1 MWWHRGF
8 EYLQIPSHQYRAS
21 RFIDR
26 DFQVR
31 YAGVVIVA
39 AILGA
44 IFAFVPIVIFL
55 NQNYRIFIDL
65 AYQFAPKLMDDLE
78 REQIWVTSLL
88 FVGFSGLTTFFLVL
102 SFKMTNR
109 IVGPLKVIRNHL
121 RRLSRGQWHIAPV
134 RIRENDEFQ
143 DLVDSYN
150 YFYESFRTNLKR
162 DLDIIKSLKIDSA
175 DQESL
180 IVWRNLVEEKSLQLN
195 LKTDLPYP
203 QLNVLSGATNAGSR
217 DSRHAS

>member
-8 EYLQIPSHQYRAS
+8 EYLQIPSHQHRAS

-31 YAGVVIVA
+31 YASVVVVA
-39 AILGA
+39 AVLGA
-44 IFAFVPIVIFL
+44 VFAFIPIIVFL

-65 AYQFAPKLMDDLE
+65 AYQYAPALMDDLE

-134 RIRENDEFQ
+134 RIRETDEFQ
-143 DLVDSYN
+143 DMVDSYN

-162 DLDIIKSLKIDSA
+162 DLDLIKKLKVDMD
-175 DQESL
+175 DQESFDAWRSL
-180 IVWRNLVEEKSLQLN
+180 IEEKSMQLN
-195 LKTDLPYP
+195 LKTELPYP
-203 QLNVLSGATNAGSR
+203 MISALSAAANAGSP
-217 DSRHAS
+217 DSRRVS

>member
-8 EYLQIPSHQYRAS
+8 EYLQIPSHQHRAS

-26 DFQVR
+26 DFQMR

-39 AILGA
+39 AVLGA
-44 IFAFVPIVIFL
+44 IFAFVPIIVFL
-55 NQNYRIFIDL
+55 NQNYRIFTDL
-65 AYQFAPKLMDDLE
+65 AYQYAPALMDDLE

-134 RIRENDEFQ
+134 RIRDTDEFQ
-143 DLVDSYN
+143 DMVDAYN

-162 DLDIIKSLKIDSA
+162 DLDIIKKLKVDPT
-175 DQESL
+175 DQESFNMWRSL
-180 IVWRNLVEEKSLQLN
+180 IEEKSMQLN
-195 LKTDLPYP
+195 LKADLPYP
-203 QLNVLSGATNAGSR
+203 TLNVLNGAKTSGSP
-217 DSRHAS
+217 DSRRAS